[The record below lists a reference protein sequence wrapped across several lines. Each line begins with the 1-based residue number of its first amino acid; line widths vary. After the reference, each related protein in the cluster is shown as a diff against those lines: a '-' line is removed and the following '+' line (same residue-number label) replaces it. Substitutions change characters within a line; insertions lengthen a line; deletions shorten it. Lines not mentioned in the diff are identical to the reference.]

1 MRRAGVAIAPALVIG
16 VCAVLSAAPADARTS
31 VPTIA
36 VLSNR
41 ADLVSD
47 GDALVRVTAPRG
59 VRASRLRLTA
69 GGRDVTRVL
78 VHTGTRQLTGL
89 VTGLPVGRVALVARI
104 RGPLASARRRARG
117 RRQRPV
123 VFTGRARAR
132 IAARL
137 YVTNHPVGG
146 PVLAG
151 PQIQPWTC
159 QPGAKDAQ
167 CDQPRSYRLLY
178 LPKGA
183 PTEGATLPGTNSNSG
198 GGPFQPY
205 DPERPPPA
213 GTVAT
218 TRTTEGVR
226 VPFIVRLETGYIDRD
241 QYAIA
246 TLFQPGKRWTATA
259 PQ

>member
-1 MRRAGVAIAPALVIG
+1 MRRGRVAIVPPLVI
-16 VCAVLSAAPADARTS
+16 AALALLSAAPANARTA
-31 VPTIA
+31 VPTIK

-41 ADLVSD
+41 ADLISD
-47 GDALVRVTAPRG
+47 GDALVRVTVPHG

-89 VTGLPVGRVALVARI
+89 VTGLAVGRVALVARI
-104 RGPLASARRRARG
+104 RGPLGFTRRRAAG
-117 RRQRPV
+117 RRHGPV
-123 VFTGRARAR
+123 VFTGRARPG

-167 CDQPRSYRLLY
+167 CDQPRSYRFLY
-178 LPKGA
+178 LPNGA
-183 PTEGATLPGTNSNSG
+183 SRQGATLPGTNSNGS

-205 DPERPPPA
+205 DPEHPPPA
-213 GTVAT
+213 GSGAAARAT
-218 TRTTEGVR
+218 RGGRGALIRRPRTGDT
-226 VPFIVRLETGYIDRD
+226 
-241 QYAIA
+241 
-246 TLFQPGKRWTATA
+246 
-259 PQ
+259 